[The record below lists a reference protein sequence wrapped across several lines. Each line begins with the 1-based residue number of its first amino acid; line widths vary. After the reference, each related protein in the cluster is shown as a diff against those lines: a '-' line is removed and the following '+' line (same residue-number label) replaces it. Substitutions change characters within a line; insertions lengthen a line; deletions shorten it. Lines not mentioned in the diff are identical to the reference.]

1 MFSEFSL
8 TWPVGVLKS
17 IQKIESA
24 PSKPLSMIFSGLD
37 FGLCVISVLTYSTRL
52 SLPLALFF
60 DFFFGFHCC
69 FRLPSKN
76 TPRVS
81 PAFLAQ
87 SHTGMV
93 TGGMGGPM

>member
-24 PSKPLSMIFSGLD
+24 PSKPSSMIFSGLD
-37 FGLCVISVLTYSTRL
+37 FGLCVIAVLTYSTRL

-60 DFFFGFHCC
+60 DFFLVFIVASDCPRRT
-69 FRLPSKN
+69 RLGS
-76 TPRVS
+76 VLL
-81 PAFLAQ
+81 F
-87 SHTGMV
+87 
-93 TGGMGGPM
+93 